1 MPFKKGTSGNP
12 LGRPVGSENN
22 ELRNIINESIDPNKI
37 REMLN
42 KIENPVEYINA
53 ITKPLP
59 YAIGKKKTIEDTEE
73 TEPIS
78 ILINIDGQEKIVKLS
93 YKLSYQ
99 KINPCNH

>member
-12 LGRPVGSENN
+12 LGRPVGSGNN

-42 KIENPVEYINA
+42 KIEDPVEYINA
-53 ITKPLP
+53 ITKLLP

-78 ILINIDGQEKIVKLS
+78 ILINIDGQEI
-93 YKLSYQ
+93 
-99 KINPCNH
+99 

>member
-12 LGRPVGSENN
+12 LGRPIGSGNN

-37 REMLN
+37 REMLD

-53 ITKPLP
+53 ITKLLP
-59 YAIGKKKTIEDTEE
+59 YAIGKRKTIEDTEE

-78 ILINIDGQEKIVKLS
+78 ILINIDGQEI
-93 YKLSYQ
+93 
-99 KINPCNH
+99 

>member
-12 LGRPVGSENN
+12 LGRPVGSGNN

-53 ITKPLP
+53 ITKLLP
-59 YAIGKKKTIEDTEE
+59 YAIGKKKTIEDTEDS
-73 TEPIS
+73 EPIN
-78 ILINIDGQEKIVKLS
+78 ILININGQEI
-93 YKLSYQ
+93 
-99 KINPCNH
+99 

>member
-12 LGRPVGSENN
+12 LGRPKGSGNN
-22 ELRNIINESIDPNKI
+22 ELRKIINESIDPNKI

-42 KIENPVEYINA
+42 KIEDPTDYINS
-53 ITKPLP
+53 ITKLLP

-78 ILINIDGQEKIVKLS
+78 ILINIDGQEIE
-93 YKLSYQ
+93 
-99 KINPCNH
+99 

>member
-12 LGRPVGSENN
+12 LGRSVGSGNN

-53 ITKPLP
+53 ITKLLP
-59 YAIGKKKTIEDTEE
+59 YAIGKKKTIEDIEE

-78 ILINIDGQEKIVKLS
+78 ILINIDGQEI
-93 YKLSYQ
+93 
-99 KINPCNH
+99 